1 MKLNVDFDAKLA
13 PTWTPVWLHIGVQN
27 GSKIALGDP
36 DPSPGTS
43 RTARNQIFSIWDQFL
58 IGFGSIFVRFWMDFA
73 SLLGCFLYPAIL
85 FSVSL
90 EGGPAAG
97 AKP

>member
-1 MKLNVDFDAKLA
+1 MSILTPNWPQLGPKLTQV
-13 PTWTPVWLHIGVQN
+13 GVQN
-27 GSKIALGDP
+27 RSKIALGGP

-43 RTARNQIFSIWDQFL
+43 RTARNQIFSDLDQFL
-58 IGFGSIFVRFWMDFA
+58 IGFGSIFVRFWMNFA
-73 SLLGCFLYPAIL
+73 ALFGCFLYPAIL